1 MPVPQQTA
9 APLQRLT
16 GARSAKAKLVNS
28 RGNRNDNMAML
39 CPFFN
44 SWKETKKGKKG
55 GAKFSR
61 RKNNPNIYRA
71 NSTITKTHSQFSI
84 HIEIQLT
91 PGSIQTSRSLWSP
104 SQPQRLSSIERLSI
118 CVNASVTVST
128 NLPPQDS
135 FKWSC
140 CVFTKYIHIILLS
153 RGIVCFLR
161 LNPHRYLILIV
172 GTGIQDKH
180 ELHGC
185 TLLPSL

>member
-1 MPVPQQTA
+1 MPVPQQPA

-16 GARSAKAKLVNS
+16 GARSAEAKLVNS

-39 CPFFN
+39 CLFLTL
-44 SWKETKKGKKG
+44 EKKPKRVRRSKVFQTQKQSQHIQSKFHNYKG
-55 GAKFSR
+55 SL
-61 RKNNPNIYRA
+61 
-71 NSTITKTHSQFSI
+71 SI
-84 HIEIQLT
+84 LTLTQDSIE
-91 PGSIQTSRSLWSP
+91 TSRSLWSP

-135 FKWSC
+135 FKWWC

-153 RGIVCFLR
+153 RGIVCFFR

-172 GTGIQDKH
+172 GTG
-180 ELHGC
+180 L
-185 TLLPSL
+185 